1 MHAHGISYAHLN
13 DSTNHTNK
21 AQMSSPPS
29 GPIRIAPAG
38 GDDYGGMQ
46 HQRQLSIGGSKGENQ
61 QQHVTPAIL
70 DQLNVAQATDSNK
83 AALNAMG
90 GLPGLAALLGV
101 DLKRGVTEE
110 QATQLRARFGAN
122 VFPAAPM
129 ASWLELFVDALK
141 DPIIVV
147 LIFASI
153 ISLVVGL
160 IEDPHDGWIEG
171 TAIMIAIML
180 VATVTASN
188 NYNKELQFRS
198 LEATSKKDERVF
210 IKRGGEL
217 HFVNPEEIVVGDLIK
232 LKAGDGIPAD
242 GILVEG
248 NGVKA
253 NESSLTGEPE
263 DLSKHAGKDPF
274 LLSSS
279 LLTDQGT
286 SPEVFMLVV
295 AVGARSQWGKI
306 RANLVQESTPTPL
319 QEKLEHAAKFI
330 GKVGTFTSIATFLAL
345 MVMIWRPPGQPARTP
360 DGQHVTA
367 ELVEAFI
374 IAVTIIV
381 VAIPEGLPLAVTI
394 SLAYS
399 TKKMYKDQ
407 NLIRVLAA
415 CETMGNATNI
425 CSDKTGTLTENR
437 MTVVELWAG
446 GDVYTDI
453 KAAGTQLQEI
463 LKNALSVNVAVNSS
477 ANVLFQGEDGKT
489 LARPKIVGSATE
501 GALLLMTHAWG
512 LHFTH
517 LKDQH
522 FHKATDKIFPFNSG
536 KKRATAVVRRADRGT
551 RVLVKGATEWV
562 LNDCTTY
569 MQADGTTAPLTSAM
583 RTKIDAHVL
592 SMANRALRTLCIAHR
607 DYAPGET
614 LPAGWEELPPDNAEL
629 TCDGIVGIID
639 PLRSDVKEA
648 VKTAQAA
655 GVMVRMITGDNI
667 HTAKAIARDCGI
679 LTAGGLAIEG
689 PVFRNLTPAQLDQLL
704 PRIQVMARSSPEDKY
719 LIVTRLNGVNL
730 PKDKAS
736 WQEKHPGRNWD
747 TEKDLLLPGYYQE
760 WIMTRGDDAG
770 HVVGVTGDGTND
782 APALKAADVGLS
794 MGITGTQV
802 AKNASDIVI
811 LDDKFS
817 SIVKAIMWGRA
828 VYDNIRKFLQFQVT
842 VNVAALVITFVGAI
856 TGKGTPLNA
865 VMMLWVN
872 LIMDTM
878 GALALGTEEPTLALL
893 RRRPYKRSAS
903 LLSRPMVRNIAGQA
917 ALQLGILFF
926 LLYKGPALWGFEP
939 GNYCKKWAGGNGKT
953 DTTWTYKDV
962 GYTCADF
969 QTVCAEYFGPEET
982 GECYSEL
989 LQHWSSPAVYE
1000 STCDLRCQSYD
1011 FTHYTF
1017 IFTTFVMCQV
1027 FNEFNARELF
1037 NGLNVF
1043 RGLFHNPI
1051 FFLIVVLTVAL
1062 QIIIVEF
1069 GGKFVKTSP
1078 LPIDLWAWSF
1088 LFGFL
1093 SLPLGLLLK
1102 ICFPVEEAADTF
1114 FGYTLPDEHEP
1125 VPPELAHL
1133 VTGSGIASEAG
1144 AGGDGGAL
1152 IARVQHDDHV

>member
-1 MHAHGISYAHLN
+1 
-13 DSTNHTNK
+13 
-21 AQMSSPPS
+21 MSSTPHQASPQK
-29 GPIRIAPAG
+29 GPKAPLTLA
-38 GDDYGGMQ
+38 
-46 HQRQLSIGGSKGENQ
+46 
-61 QQHVTPAIL
+61 TL
-70 DQLNVAQATDSNK
+70 DQLNVAQATASNK
-83 AALNAMG
+83 ETLDGLG

-101 DLKRGVTEE
+101 DLKQGLTEA
-110 QATQLRARFGAN
+110 QATQLRERFGAN
-122 VFPAAPM
+122 VFPTAPM

-147 LIFASI
+147 LTFASI

-248 NGVKA
+248 DGVKA

-263 DLSKHAGKDPF
+263 DLAKHARKDPF

-279 LLTDQGT
+279 LLTDQGS
-286 SPEVFMLVV
+286 SPEIFMLVI

-306 RANLVQESTPTPL
+306 RANLVQEDTMTPL
-319 QEKLEHAAKFI
+319 QEKLTHAAKFI
-330 GKVGTFTSIATFLAL
+330 GKVGTFTSVATFVAL
-345 MVMIWRPPGQPARTP
+345 VIMIWKPPGEPMRHP
-360 DGQHVTA
+360 DGQHITA

-446 GDVYTDI
+446 GNVYADI
-453 KAAGTQLQEI
+453 KAAGTELDAG
-463 LKNALSVNVAVNSS
+463 LKETLAVNVAVNS
-477 ANVLFQGEDGKT
+477 AATVLFQGEDGKP
-489 LARPKIVGSATE
+489 LHRPKIVGSATE
-501 GALLLMTHAWG
+501 GALLLMAHAWG

-517 LKDQH
+517 IKDQH

-536 KKRATAVVRRADRGT
+536 KKRASAVVRRPDGGV

-562 LNDCTTY
+562 LNDCTAYTL
-569 MQADGTTAPLTSAM
+569 ADGTAAPLTAAV
-583 RTKIDAHVL
+583 RTKIDDHVF

-607 DYAPGET
+607 DFPPGT
-614 LPAGWEELPPDNAEL
+614 LLPVGWEETPPDHAEL

-639 PLRSDVKEA
+639 PLREDVKEA

-667 HTAKAIARDCGI
+667 NTAKAIARDCGI
-679 LTAGGLAIEG
+679 LTPGGLAIEG
-689 PVFRNLTPAQLDQLL
+689 PVFRTLTPAQLDELL

-719 LIVTRLNGVNL
+719 LMVTRLNGANL

-736 WQEKHPGRNWD
+736 WLVNHPGRDW
-747 TEKDLLLPGYYQE
+747 ESERDLLLPGYAQE
-760 WIMTRGDDAG
+760 WVKSRGKDGG

-828 VYDNIRKFLQFQVT
+828 VYDNIRKFLQFQLT
-842 VNVAALVITFVGAI
+842 VNVVALVVTFVGAV

-893 RRRPYKRSAS
+893 KRRPYKRSAH

-917 ALQLGILFF
+917 LLQLGMLFF
-926 LLYKGPALWGFEP
+926 LLYEGPALWGFEP
-939 GNYCKKWAGGNGKT
+939 GNYCKRWAGGNGRT
-953 DTTWTYKDV
+953 DLTWTYQGA

-969 QTVCAEYFGPEET
+969 QTVCAQNFGPKNT

-989 LQHWSSPAVYE
+989 LSTWRQPAVYE
-1000 STCDLRCQSYD
+1000 SACDLRCQSYD

-1017 IFTTFVMCQV
+1017 IFTAFVMAQV

-1037 NGLNVF
+1037 NDLNVF

-1051 FFLIVVLTVAL
+1051 FILIFIITVAL

-1078 LPIDLWAWSF
+1078 LSAELWAWCVLMGVF
-1088 LFGFL
+1088 
-1093 SLPLGLLLK
+1093 SLPMGLLLK
-1102 ICFPVEEAADTF
+1102 VLLPIEEAPDTF
-1114 FGYTLPDEHEP
+1114 FGYSMPDEHDP
-1125 VPPELAHL
+1125 LPPQLASL
-1133 VTGSGIASEAG
+1133 VTGYGSETPA
-1144 AGGDGGAL
+1144 AHATVAVAT
-1152 IARVQHDDHV
+1152 ARVHDDHV

>member
-1 MHAHGISYAHLN
+1 
-13 DSTNHTNK
+13 
-21 AQMSSPPS
+21 MSSPLLGS
-29 GPIRIAPAG
+29 IRVAPAG
-38 GDDYGGMQ
+38 GDDYGSMQ
-46 HQRQLSIGGSKGENQ
+46 HQRQLSIGGSKEGNQ
-61 QQHVTPAIL
+61 QQHVTPAML

-83 AALNAMG
+83 SALNAMG
-90 GLPGLAALLGV
+90 GIPGLAALLGV
-101 DLKRGVTEE
+101 DLKRGVTGE
-110 QATQLRARFGAN
+110 QATQLRAQYGAN

-210 IKRGGEL
+210 IKRCGEL

-248 NGVKA
+248 DGVKA

-263 DLSKHAGKDPF
+263 DLSKHVVKDPF

-286 SPEVFMLVV
+286 SPEIFMLVI

-306 RANLVQESTPTPL
+306 QANLVQDSTLTPL

-330 GKVGTFTSIATFLAL
+330 GKLGTFTSVATFLAL
-345 MVMIWRPPGQPARTP
+345 VVMIWRPPGQPPRMP
-360 DGQHVTA
+360 DGQHITE

-446 GDVYTDI
+446 GNVYTDM
-453 KAAGTQLQEI
+453 KTAGGELQEN
-463 LKNALSVNVAVNSS
+463 LKNVLSVNVAVNSS

-489 LARPKIVGSATE
+489 LPRPKIVGSATE
-501 GALLLMTHAWG
+501 GALLLMMTAWG
-512 LHFTH
+512 LHFNRV
-517 LKDQH
+517 KDIH
-522 FHKATDKIFPFNSG
+522 FHSATDKIFPFNSG
-536 KKRATAVVRRADRGT
+536 KKRATAVIRRADGGT
-551 RVLVKGATEWV
+551 RVLVKGATELV

-569 MQADGTTAPLTSAM
+569 MQANGTTAPLTSTTRA
-583 RTKIDAHVL
+583 KIDAHVV

-607 DYAPGET
+607 DYAPGIA
-614 LPAGWEELPPDNAEL
+614 LPAGWEEEPPDNAEL
-629 TCDGIVGIID
+629 TCDGVVGIID

-667 HTAKAIARDCGI
+667 YTAKAIARDCGI

-719 LIVTRLNGVNL
+719 LMVTRLNGANL

-736 WQEKHPGRNWD
+736 WEEKHPGRNWD

-760 WIMTRGDDAG
+760 WIVTRGDEGG

-842 VNVAALVITFVGAI
+842 VNVAALVITFVGAV

-893 RRRPYKRSAS
+893 QRRPYKRSAR
-903 LLSRPMVRNIAGQA
+903 LLSRPMVRNIVGQA
-917 ALQLGILFF
+917 ALQLAILFF
-926 LLYKGPALWGFEP
+926 LLYEGPTLWGFEA
-939 GNYCKKWAGGNGKT
+939 GNYCKKWADGTVKT
-953 DTTWTYKDV
+953 DTTWTYNDMT
-962 GYTCADF
+962 YTCADF
-969 QTVCAEYFGPEET
+969 QTVCATYFGPDNT
-982 GECYSEL
+982 GECFSEL
-989 LQHWSSPAVYE
+989 LQHWTYPAVYE
-1000 STCDLRCQSYD
+1000 VTCELRCQSYD

-1017 IFTTFVMCQV
+1017 IFTAFVMCQV

-1037 NGLNVF
+1037 NSLNVF
-1043 RGLFHNPI
+1043 RGLLHNPI
-1051 FFLIVVLTVAL
+1051 FIFIVVLTLAL
-1062 QIIIVEF
+1062 QVVIVEF

-1078 LPIDLWAWSF
+1078 LPIDLWAWSL

-1093 SLPLGLLLK
+1093 SLPLSLLLK
-1102 ICFPVEEAADTF
+1102 VCFPVEEAADTF

-1125 VPPELAHL
+1125 APPKLAHL
-1133 VTGSGIASEAG
+1133 VTDSGMASDVVEN
-1144 AGGDGGAL
+1144 DGGAL
-1152 IARVQHDDHV
+1152 IARVQHDSQV